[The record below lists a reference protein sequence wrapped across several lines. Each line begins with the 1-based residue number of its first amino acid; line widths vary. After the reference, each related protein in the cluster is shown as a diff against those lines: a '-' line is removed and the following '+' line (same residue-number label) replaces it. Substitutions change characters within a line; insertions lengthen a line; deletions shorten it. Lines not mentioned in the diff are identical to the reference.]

1 MRSDRCNVR
10 FGMPASWDFPC
21 QSLRKSPMLSDT
33 IQKVIIL
40 EVFGSF
46 DFLKECHVLNQ
57 DLSFL
62 CSFGAAID
70 VPVLGGIHSGVEE
83 AKGSENLD
91 SNRVG
96 SNNSNS
102 LEMSRDV

>member
-1 MRSDRCNVR
+1 MRSDRCNVH

-21 QSLRKSPMLSDT
+21 QNLRKSPMLSDT

-46 DFLKECHVLNQ
+46 CLGQCSKNAMSQ

-62 CSFGAAID
+62 CSFGAAVD

-83 AKGSENLD
+83 AKKSGQKIWTDL
-91 SNRVG
+91 G
-96 SNNSNS
+96 GQQ
-102 LEMSRDV
+102 

>member
-1 MRSDRCNVR
+1 MVH
-10 FGMPASWDFPC
+10 FVWDNA
-21 QSLRKSPMLSDT
+21 
-33 IQKVIIL
+33 
-40 EVFGSF
+40 G
-46 DFLKECHVLNQ
+46 FLHQ

-102 LEMSRDV
+102 LEMSRVLPGAPKEGLLGK